1 MALCPCLG
9 LGLYQTSRPVRKS
22 GKFSKSGLSGN
33 QMVSIQ
39 DAGLLTLL
47 KIFFQ
52 FFFSLKIFLSNFFSR
67 LFFYL
72 FIWTSNF
79 WHEICVQGPYLTRID
94 NLWLACKMFK
104 CISPDSVWSGRTCLA
119 GPVWQDLSGR
129 TCLAGSVWQVWVSSL
144 VRSGNSC
151 AKSSRALP
159 WVINTQVIK
168 YRHRGGQT

>member
-1 MALCPCLG
+1 MALPDI
-9 LGLYQTSRPVRKS
+9 TSGPEVC
-22 GKFSKSGLSGN
+22 
-33 QMVSIQ
+33 QI
-39 DAGLLTLL
+39 L
-47 KIFFQ
+47 KIQTVWKPDVFHPRRRTFNT
-52 FFFSLKIFLSNFFSR
+52 FENIFSIFFSLKIFLSNFFSR

-104 CISPDSVWSGRTCLA
+104 SISPDSVWSGRTCLA

-129 TCLAGSVWQVWVSSL
+129 TCLAGSVWQVWVSSP